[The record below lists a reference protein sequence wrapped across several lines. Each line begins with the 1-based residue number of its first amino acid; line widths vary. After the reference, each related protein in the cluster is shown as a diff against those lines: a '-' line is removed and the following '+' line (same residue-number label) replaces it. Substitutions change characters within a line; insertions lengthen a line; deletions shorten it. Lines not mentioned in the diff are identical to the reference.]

1 MSDSHRRKKSRS
13 PSKRKEKSRHHRH
26 SREHARSERR
36 DRSRPRGYGRSH
48 TRDHSPVRSRSR
60 SRAPEGGSILAELH
74 PQLVAQISELCRNF
88 RNTSPGEVIPPTTNP
103 SVQAHSEQQPPK
115 DTPVPTNRGD
125 APDFARSTVQT
136 GLPENL
142 RRELLQK
149 YEVRGDLA
157 ALGPP
162 KINKLLLPA
171 LKSSSSTMKRDE
183 YQAERQAQL
192 AAALNAIGCGT
203 STLLKP
209 EVLDCLPEEGKL
221 AIRQISEGIRLNAD
235 LQYRLSIARR
245 AFIKPTLTLLGK
257 STADSAPVDEWLFG
271 SSFADE
277 IKDAQACEKVARGLV
292 KTTPV
297 APKATSQQPKRF
309 QPQAAP
315 TTSGNAKAPTR
326 SRFHSRAG
334 AQKSSGGMR
343 FILNLKEL
351 NSYMDPPH
359 FKLEDWRTVVRLM
372 LPDFE
377 MSSIDLE
384 DAYLVVPIHP
394 SYRKFLRFQWR
405 GTTYEWAALPFGLA
419 TAPYIF
425 SKILRP
431 AIKLLRSQGFDS
443 VVYLDDFLLLAS
455 SKPACR
461 DNVRA
466 HLKLLGD
473 LGFVI
478 NYSKSELEPSRQR
491 KFLGFIFNS
500 EQQSVSIP
508 NDRRRKL
515 FSLVAKFSPG
525 STCTIRDFASM
536 IGSLVSICPAVQ
548 YGLLYTKS
556 FKREKFYNLIS
567 AENNYAAKMTI
578 SNSLKKDYLWWLTIL
593 SDNYQTNH
601 IRSGPYA
608 CEIFTDASLSGWGAS
623 CSLQRTH
630 GWWSETDK
638 SRHINYLE
646 LKAVFY
652 ALKCFAKDLSD
663 CDILLRVDNT
673 TAISYINKFGSVQHP
688 HLSSLAKEIW
698 QWCEARNLFLFAS
711 YIASGDNV
719 IADEESRQQ
728 VPDTEWSLSSR
739 AFNSILREYGPFDI
753 DLFASVLNAK
763 CSIYVSWFPDP

>member
-1 MSDSHRRKKSRS
+1 
-13 PSKRKEKSRHHRH
+13 
-26 SREHARSERR
+26 
-36 DRSRPRGYGRSH
+36 
-48 TRDHSPVRSRSR
+48 
-60 SRAPEGGSILAELH
+60 
-74 PQLVAQISELCRNF
+74 
-88 RNTSPGEVIPPTTNP
+88 
-103 SVQAHSEQQPPK
+103 
-115 DTPVPTNRGD
+115 
-125 APDFARSTVQT
+125 
-136 GLPENL
+136 
-142 RRELLQK
+142 
-149 YEVRGDLA
+149 
-157 ALGPP
+157 
-162 KINKLLLPA
+162 
-171 LKSSSSTMKRDE
+171 
-183 YQAERQAQL
+183 
-192 AAALNAIGCGT
+192 
-203 STLLKP
+203 
-209 EVLDCLPEEGKL
+209 
-221 AIRQISEGIRLNAD
+221 
-235 LQYRLSIARR
+235 
-245 AFIKPTLTLLGK
+245 
-257 STADSAPVDEWLFG
+257 
-271 SSFADE
+271 
-277 IKDAQACEKVARGLV
+277 
-292 KTTPV
+292 
-297 APKATSQQPKRF
+297 
-309 QPQAAP
+309 
-315 TTSGNAKAPTR
+315 
-326 SRFHSRAG
+326 
-334 AQKSSGGMR
+334 MR

-431 AIKLLRSQGFDS
+431 AIKLLRSQGFDF

-461 DNVRA
+461 DNVQA

-508 NDRRRKL
+508 KDRRRKL

-556 FKREKFYNLIS
+556 FEREKFYNLIS

-646 LKAVFY
+646 LKAIFY

-673 TAISYINKFGSVQHP
+673 TAISYINRFGSVQHP

-763 CSIYVSWFPDP
+763 CSIYVSWFPDPGAWTIDAFTLSWRNFFFYAFPPFILIPRVLRKIVDDRAEGILVVPWWPSQPWFPLFNRLLISKPLIFSPSKDLLSCPSRSHHPSAENLSLAAGRVSGWHSSHVESRTRL